1 MGIGRYLAVIALA
14 ASTLIG
20 GGEAE
25 ARREPVAALPAIAAV
40 DLPKEARIALAR
52 IRDNGPFPYE
62 RDGVPFGNR
71 EALLPPR
78 PRGYYHE
85 YTVETPGS
93 RSRGARRIV
102 CGGKTATLAECYY
115 SDDHYQSFKSIHP

>member
-1 MGIGRYLAVIALA
+1 MGVRRYLAVIALA
-14 ASTLIG
+14 ASTLVGISD
-20 GGEAE
+20 AE
-25 ARREPVAALPAIAAV
+25 ARRESVAALPPIAAAE
-40 DLPKEARIALAR
+40 LPKEARITLAR

-71 EALLPPR
+71 EAMLPPK

-93 RSRGARRIV
+93 
-102 CGGKTATLAECYY
+102 T
-115 SDDHYQSFKSIHP
+115 

>member
-1 MGIGRYLAVIALA
+1 VSICRYFAVIALA

-20 GGEAE
+20 GGGAE
-25 ARREPVAALPAIAAV
+25 ARRDPVAALPPIAAA

-71 EALLPPR
+71 EGLLPPK

-85 YTVETPGS
+85 YTVKTPGS
-93 RSRGARRIV
+93 SNRGALRIV
-102 CGGKTATLAECYY
+102 CGGEKATVVECYY
-115 SDDHYQSFKSIHP
+115 SDDHYQSFRSIHP

>member
-1 MGIGRYLAVIALA
+1 MSICRYLAVIALA
-14 ASTLIG
+14 ASTLIAVS
-20 GGEAE
+20 EAE
-25 ARREPVAALPAIAAV
+25 ARREPVAALPVIAAV
-40 DLPKEARIALAR
+40 DLPKEARITLAL

-85 YTVETPGS
+85 YTVKTPGS
-93 RSRGARRIV
+93 RNRGARRIV
-102 CGGKTATLAECYY
+102 CGGEPATLAECYY
-115 SDDHYQSFKSIHP
+115 SDDHYQSFKSIRP

>member
-1 MGIGRYLAVIALA
+1 MSICRYLAVMALA

-20 GGEAE
+20 VGEAE
-25 ARREPVAALPAIAAV
+25 ARREPGAALPAIAAV
-40 DLPKEARIALAR
+40 DLPKEARITLAL

-71 EALLPPR
+71 EGMLPPK

-85 YTVETPGS
+85 YTVKTPGS

-115 SDDHYQSFKSIHP
+115 SDDHYQSFRSIRP

>member
-1 MGIGRYLAVIALA
+1 MSFGRYLAVIALA
-14 ASTLIG
+14 ASILIG
-20 GGEAE
+20 VGDAE
-25 ARREPVAALPAIAAV
+25 ARREPVAVLPAIAAV
-40 DLPKEARIALAR
+40 DLPKEARMTLAR

-71 EALLPPR
+71 EAMLPPR

-85 YTVETPGS
+85 YTVKTPGS

-102 CGGKTATLAECYY
+102 CGGETATLAECYY
-115 SDDHYQSFKSIHP
+115 SDDHYQSFRSIRP

>member
-1 MGIGRYLAVIALA
+1 MSVCRYLAVIVLA

-20 GGEAE
+20 VGEAE
-25 ARREPVAALPAIAAV
+25 ARREQLAALPPIAAV
-40 DLPKEARIALAR
+40 DLPKEARITLAR

-85 YTVETPGS
+85 YTVKTPGS
-93 RSRGARRIV
+93 ISRGARRIV
-102 CGGKTATLAECYY
+102 CGGKPATLAECYY
-115 SDDHYQSFKSIHP
+115 SDDHYQSFKSIRP